1 MRLAASYILF
11 AAIATAANLGAQFV
25 AARLSPSSFEPW
37 LSLMIGTGVGLVVKY
52 VLDKQFIFQTD
63 HLQKSSQVARSFLLY
78 TLSGGFTTVLFW
90 GAELGFLHA
99 WPQWEAARY
108 VGGALGLAAGY
119 ALKYQLDRRFAFA

>member
-11 AAIATAANLGAQFV
+11 ALIATAANLGSQFV
-25 AARLSPSSFEPW
+25 AVKFSPSSFEPW
-37 LSLMIGTGVGLVVKY
+37 LSLMVGTGFGLVVKY
-52 VLDKQFIFQTD
+52 VLDKRFIFRAD
-63 HLQKSSQVARSFLLY
+63 HLQKSSQLARSFFLY

-99 WPQWEAARY
+99 WPGWAAARY

-119 ALKYQLDRRFAFA
+119 AFKYQLDRRFAFA

>member
-11 AAIATAANLGAQFV
+11 AVIATLANLGSQILAKDHV
-25 AARLSPSSFEPW
+25 PAGFEPW
-37 LSLMIGTGVGLVVKY
+37 LSLVIGTGVGLVVKY
-52 VLDKQFIFQTD
+52 VLDKQFIFQAD
-63 HLQKSSQVARSFLLY
+63 HLQKTSQLARSAFLY
-78 TLSGGFTTVLFW
+78 TLSGGFTTILFW